1 MAATFPHLNLHPQYI
16 LREGLILC
24 NVDETVQQRRGEDR
38 NVRNFKTF
46 FGRHPRHLAR
56 VWRDLQIA
64 SIMTIEEAQDRES
77 FDGFL
82 IANNFLRCYE
92 PTDVRAARFNFA
104 NDKLLMLQW
113 RFIEWLDQLKS
124 WKIKCPTQWP
134 VRFGATCDGTH
145 ARTNE
150 PRDPDMRRNPKNFSY
165 KHNYAGLNYQIVLAT
180 WTNRVLYANAGDPSS
195 VHDMTA
201 IRREFVDMVPAG
213 CRVIAD
219 NGYVGKTENEKK
231 TFATKN
237 HLDHDEVAFFKARAR
252 ARQEQFNSRMKSY
265 KCLSGT
271 FVHGI
276 PRHRQCFAAVLV
288 LQQYAIED
296 TSDVGE
302 PLDTL

>member
-1 MAATFPHLNLHPQYI
+1 MAAAVPPHNLHPQYI
-16 LREGLILC
+16 LVEGLIKC
-24 NVDETVQQRRGEDR
+24 NVDETVQGRRLAET
-38 NVRNFKTF
+38 NVRVFKSF

-64 SIMTIEEAQDRES
+64 GIMTLEEAQDRES

-92 PTDVRAARFNFA
+92 PTDVRAARFNCS
-104 NDKLLMLQW
+104 NDKVVLMQW
-113 RFIEWLDQLKS
+113 RFIEWLEQLKN

-134 VRFGATCDGTH
+134 VRLGASCDGTH
-145 ARTNE
+145 LRTNE
-150 PRDPDMRRNPKNFSY
+150 PRDPDMRRNPKNYSY
-165 KHNYAGLNYQIVLAT
+165 KHNFAGLNYQIVLAT
-180 WTNRVLYANAGDPSS
+180 WTNRVLYASAGDPAS

-219 NGYVGKTENEKK
+219 SGFNGKTEKEKK
-231 TFATKN
+231 IFATKN

-252 ARQEQFNSRMKSY
+252 ARQEAFNSRMKTY
-265 KCLSGT
+265 NCLSGK
-271 FVHGI
+271 FVHGVA
-276 PRHRQCFAAVLV
+276 RHRQCFAAILV

>member
-1 MAATFPHLNLHPQYI
+1 MAATFPHLNLHPQDI

-180 WTNRVLYANAGDPSS
+180 WTNRVLYAHAGDPSS